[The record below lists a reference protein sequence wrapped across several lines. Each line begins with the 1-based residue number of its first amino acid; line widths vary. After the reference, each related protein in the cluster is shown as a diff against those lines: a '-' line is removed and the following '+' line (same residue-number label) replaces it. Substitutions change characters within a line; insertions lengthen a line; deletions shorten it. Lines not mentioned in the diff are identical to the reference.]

1 MSVGLSALP
10 VEPFTQRWILGYFLA
25 NSGTL
30 AESYLKTHATLLT
43 STFHCFE
50 LDKPGNVFKRWRI
63 LGQTYLQKGKEE
75 PLKETFGQFMIG
87 VYAQFRPNRL
97 CVCRLGWM

>member
-50 LDKPGNVFKRWRI
+50 LDKPGNGFKRRRI
-63 LGQTYLQKGKEE
+63 LGQTYLQKGKKE
-75 PLKETFGQFMIG
+75 PLKETFGQFS
-87 VYAQFRPNRL
+87 
-97 CVCRLGWM
+97 

>member
-50 LDKPGNVFKRWRI
+50 LDKPGNVF
-63 LGQTYLQKGKEE
+63 
-75 PLKETFGQFMIG
+75 
-87 VYAQFRPNRL
+87 
-97 CVCRLGWM
+97 